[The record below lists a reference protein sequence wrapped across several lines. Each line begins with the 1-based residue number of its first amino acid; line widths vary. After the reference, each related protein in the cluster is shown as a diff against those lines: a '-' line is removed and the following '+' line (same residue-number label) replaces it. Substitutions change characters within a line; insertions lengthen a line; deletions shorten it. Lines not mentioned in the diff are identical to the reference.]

1 VATKW
6 FWTGSDGEKH
16 GPVTS
21 QELKDL
27 AQSGQLT
34 TADWVKRD
42 GMDKSVK
49 ASRVKG
55 LFVTTGPG

>member
-1 VATKW
+1 MATQW
-6 FWTGSDGEKH
+6 FWTGNDGEKH

-21 QELKDL
+21 KELKDL
-27 AQSGQLT
+27 ALTGQLLP
-34 TADWVKRD
+34 ADWVKRS

-55 LFVTTGPG
+55 LFAPAGQR